1 MVAKSAAIH
10 YSQQNT
16 KTQTGEALNRK
27 TKGKHHTKQ
36 NNKTLNTLTPHE
48 HNTNTTLTHTN
59 TTHESIKQLN
69 IKHESLAIMN
79 LWTLLPG
86 NIAKFDRGRTR
97 IK

>member
-36 NNKTLNTLTPHE
+36 KLF
-48 HNTNTTLTHTN
+48 
-59 TTHESIKQLN
+59 QLC
-69 IKHESLAIMN
+69 IKHIGKYIVITLKDMNKRASWSSLGTKEDIQMGEAFHIAI
-79 LWTLLPG
+79 TQ
-86 NIAKFDRGRTR
+86 
-97 IK
+97 

>member
-27 TKGKHHTKQ
+27 TKAKHHTKQ
-36 NNKTLNTLTPHE
+36 NNETLNTLTQHE
-48 HNTNTTLTHTN
+48 NL
-59 TTHESIKQLN
+59 KQLN

-86 NIAKFDRGRTR
+86 NGTKFDRGRTR

>member
-16 KTQTGEALNRK
+16 KTQTGEALNKK

-48 HNTNTTLTHTN
+48 HNKDTQKVTKASPTPPPFQSTNNHTS
-59 TTHESIKQLN
+59 EVFIV
-69 IKHESLAIMN
+69 
-79 LWTLLPG
+79 
-86 NIAKFDRGRTR
+86 
-97 IK
+97 